1 MKRFLRKI
9 HLWLSVPFGL
19 IISLCCFTGGC
30 LIFEKEITAWMR
42 SDLYYVEQVGD
53 RPLPL
58 DSLIARVSATLP
70 DTTAVQRVTVPDDK
84 ARCYEVALTRPRRA
98 TLLVDPYTAQIKGRA
113 ERLPFFH
120 TVFRLHRWLLGPAK
134 TASGSMG
141 VGKWLVGASTLAL
154 VIILLTGLLMWL
166 TNHHRPLREGLKI
179 HFTKGWPRFWHD
191 LHVAGGIYAT
201 VLLLA
206 MALTGLTWSFAWYRT
221 GFYAALGAPS
231 APQHEQAREARP
243 QYEQAPKHDA
253 QGMTDDVQ
261 TRRHNGQAGKHD
273 AQTRRHNGQARK
285 HDTQTRRHDV
295 QAPKEDVQATRHE
308 AQGKK
313 DAADDRRSQLRKAIF
328 QVHTG
333 EWGGTFTR
341 WLWLLAAL
349 LGGTLPL
356 TGYYLWLRRLL
367 NRRHRG
373 NARQEAA

>member
-154 VIILLTGLLMWL
+154 VFILLTGLLMWL
-166 TNHHRPLREGLKI
+166 TNHHRPLREGMKI

-191 LHVAGGIYAT
+191 LHVEGGIYAT
-201 VLLLA
+201 VFLLA

-231 APQHEQAREARP
+231 APQHEQASEARP
-243 QYEQAPKHDA
+243 HNAQAR
-253 QGMTDDVQ
+253 TEDVQ
-261 TRRHNGQAGKHD
+261 ARRHDGHAGKHD
-273 AQTRRHNGQARK
+273 A
-285 HDTQTRRHDV
+285 QTRRHDV
-295 QAPKEDVQATRHE
+295 QAPKEDVQATKHE

-373 NARQEAA
+373 NAQQGAA

>member
-154 VIILLTGLLMWL
+154 VFILLTGLLMWL

-179 HFTKGWPRFWHD
+179 HFTQGWPRFWHD

-201 VLLLA
+201 VFLLA
-206 MALTGLTWSFAWYRT
+206 IALTGLTWSFAWYRT

-231 APQHEQAREARP
+231 APQHEQASEARP
-243 QYEQAPKHDA
+243 HNAHARTEEVQA
-253 QGMTDDVQ
+253 
-261 TRRHNGQAGKHD
+261 
-273 AQTRRHNGQARK
+273 RRHNGQARK
-285 HDTQTRRHDV
+285 HDAQTRRHDV